1 MHKILIVEDSK
12 MFVSLLK
19 SRVTK
24 DFDLTCDTCAS
35 YQEAVDLFAQGNQHH
50 YLLAIL
56 DLTLPGS
63 PDGEIVDLVKS
74 YNIPVVVVS
83 GRMDSLIRD
92 NILEKQVLDYIMKG
106 PHTLDLLSSTISR
119 FLRNRDI
126 KILVVEDSKLVR
138 DNTQTILEN
147 QKFAVVTADD
157 GMKALQQLKKYPEIR
172 LVITDYNMPKM
183 DGFELTAEIRKHF
196 PMDRIAIIG
205 MSAHGNPLL
214 SAQFLKRGANDFI
227 NKPYFEEEL
236 VWRVHQNVEMILQLE
251 LLREAAIKDAL
262 TGLYNRRYFFQV
274 GENLFANAKRG
285 NLSLC
290 VAMLDIDHFK
300 NINDSFGHACGDL
313 VIQKVAECLQQNFR
327 SSDIVA
333 RLGGEEFVVITSNMN
348 QENILSHFEK
358 LRLELSQLE
367 IREKQQKVELTVSIG
382 ICQTIQDSLDK
393 TVSYADEL
401 LYQAKNA
408 GRNRIVIQ

>member
-1 MHKILIVEDSK
+1 MSRILIVEDSK

-19 SRVTK
+19 TRVTK
-24 DFDLTCDTCAS
+24 EFGLSCDTCAS
-35 YQEAVDLFAQGNQHH
+35 YQETVDLFAQENQHR

-74 YNIPVVVVS
+74 YGIPVVVVS

-92 NILEKQVLDYIMKG
+92 KILEKHVLDYIMKG

-126 KILVVEDSKLVR
+126 EILIVEDSQLVR
-138 DNTQTILEN
+138 DSTKAILEN
-147 QKFAVVTADD
+147 QKFRVITADD
-157 GMKALQQLKKYPEIR
+157 GLNALKLLRKHPDIR
-172 LVITDYNMPKM
+172 LIITDYNMPKM
-183 DGFELTAEIRKHF
+183 DGFQLTAEIRKHF

-236 VWRVHQNVEMILQLE
+236 VWRVHQNVEMIIQLE
-251 LLREAAIKDAL
+251 LLRDAAIKDPL

-274 GENLFANAKRG
+274 GDPLFANAKRG
-285 NLSLC
+285 NLSLS
-290 VAMLDIDHFK
+290 VAMIDIDHFK
-300 NINDSFGHACGDL
+300 QINDSFGHAYGDFVL
-313 VIQKVAECLQQNFR
+313 QKVAQCLLKSFR

-333 RLGGEEFVVITSNMN
+333 RLGGEEFVVITSNMD
-348 QENILSHFEK
+348 QEKLLSHFEQ
-358 LRLELSQLE
+358 LRQKISQLGL
-367 IREKQQKVELTVSIG
+367 IEKQQKVELTVSIG
-382 ICQTIQDSLDK
+382 IIRTIQDSLDK
-393 TVSYADEL
+393 TVSCADEL
-401 LYQAKNA
+401 LYQAKDA
-408 GRNRIVIQ
+408 GRNRIVIH